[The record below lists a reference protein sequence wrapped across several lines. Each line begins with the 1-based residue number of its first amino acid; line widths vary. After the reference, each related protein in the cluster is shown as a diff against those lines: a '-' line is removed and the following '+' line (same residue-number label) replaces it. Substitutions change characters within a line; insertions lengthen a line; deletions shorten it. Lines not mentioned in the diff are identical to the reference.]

1 MDENI
6 GSKVSV
12 WIPGIRVIERVLH
25 EDFEGLYVNYKNK
38 TVRVK
43 PHLNRTVDIRSKA
56 YVALE
61 RIK

>member
-1 MDENI
+1 MDANI
-6 GSKVSV
+6 GIKVSV

-25 EDFEGLYVNYKNK
+25 EDFNGLYVNYKNK
-38 TVRVK
+38 VVRVK
-43 PHLNRTVDIRSKA
+43 PHLNQAGNKIPKS